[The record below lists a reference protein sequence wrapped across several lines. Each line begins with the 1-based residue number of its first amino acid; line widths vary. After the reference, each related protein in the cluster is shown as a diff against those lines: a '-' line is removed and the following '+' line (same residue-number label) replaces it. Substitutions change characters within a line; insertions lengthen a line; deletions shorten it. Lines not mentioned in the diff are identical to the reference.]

1 MSLGYLYTLKIFNN
15 YLCFLY
21 IALTFMQI
29 YKELYPIQHQNLLI
43 KISYYAIY
51 CYSKM
56 QLVVQNSSLAKLIC
70 ILFYNN
76 YANNNVVEVIFE
88 GVVINKINKNNID
101 YLMSANYD
109 FILYSEIKNNLT
121 YKRIIYSDTLKLNHK
136 NEGLF
141 VCEPSEV
148 KFVLTE
154 IILED
159 KKININFKMND
170 DNYYVCDNIFNS
182 KFIIYFLN
190 KYYSEDIQNM
200 SLDKYQID
208 ILDQN
213 VNKEIITSEKNIKIN
228 KTDYYIF

>member
-1 MSLGYLYTLKIFNN
+1 MSLGYLYMLKMFNN

-56 QLVVQNSSLAKLIC
+56 QLVIQNSLLAKLIC

-109 FILYSEIKNNLT
+109 FILYSEIINNLT
-121 YKRIIYSDTLKLNHK
+121 YKRIIYSDTLKLNDK
-136 NEGLF
+136 NEDLF

>member
-1 MSLGYLYTLKIFNN
+1 MPLGYLYMLKMFNN

-56 QLVVQNSSLAKLIC
+56 QLVIQNSLLAKLIC

-109 FILYSEIKNNLT
+109 FILYSEIINNLT
-121 YKRIIYSDTLKLNHK
+121 YKRIIYSDTLKLNDK

>member
-1 MSLGYLYTLKIFNN
+1 MLKMFNN

-56 QLVVQNSSLAKLIC
+56 QLVIQNSLLAKLIC

-109 FILYSEIKNNLT
+109 FILYSEIINNLT
-121 YKRIIYSDTLKLNHK
+121 YKRIIYSDTLKLNDK
-136 NEGLF
+136 NEDLF

>member
-1 MSLGYLYTLKIFNN
+1 MSLGYLYMLKIFNN

-29 YKELYPIQHQNLLI
+29 YKELYPMQHQNLLI

-51 CYSKM
+51 CYSKI
-56 QLVVQNSSLAKLIC
+56 QLVVQNSLLAKLAC

-109 FILYSEIKNNLT
+109 FILYSEIINNLT
-121 YKRIIYSDTLKLNHK
+121 YKRIIYSDTLKLNDK

-213 VNKEIITSEKNIKIN
+213 VNKEIINSEKNIKIN